1 MDRGAWW
8 ATTVH
13 EVAKSWT
20 WLKWL
25 STQAWVNF
33 AVFWHPVECLGG
45 SSWLLLHTGF
55 MTHWWYYLHFFPLLF
70 HNITPSITKITDWEC
85 MCVFAGVCTHAV
97 SPFFN
102 SVEKYRLYIF
112 FQEDRSQTLWG
123 QASDSFQYNI
133 LRNEAAIR

>member
-8 ATTVH
+8 AAVG
-13 EVAKSWT
+13 VAKSWT

-33 AVFWHPVECLGG
+33 AVFWHPVECLSG

-55 MTHWWYYLHFFPLLF
+55 MTHWWYHLHCFPLLF
-70 HNITPSITKITDWEC
+70 HNITPSITKSTDWEC
-85 MCVFAGVCTHAV
+85 VYVCVCG
-97 SPFFN
+97 
-102 SVEKYRLYIF
+102 SVHTCSFPLFQLCREIHVYIF